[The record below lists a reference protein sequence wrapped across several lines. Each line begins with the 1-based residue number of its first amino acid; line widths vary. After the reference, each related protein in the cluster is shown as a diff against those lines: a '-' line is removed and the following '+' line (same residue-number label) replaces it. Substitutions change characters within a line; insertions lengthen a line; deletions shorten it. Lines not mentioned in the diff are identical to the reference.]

1 MSKDTKRPW
10 EQVSD
15 PSYFRKVMGNMFS
28 LGLGPR
34 RSEEGRVRF
43 GVTGDGHAPN
53 YQIEGSGLKRC
64 YRGMGHAEASD
75 VDEEFAPANLSDQ
88 QFTYK
93 DVEAMLARLI
103 G

>member
-15 PSYFRKVMGNMFS
+15 PSYFKKVMGNMFR

-34 RSEEGRVRF
+34 SGEGRVRF
-43 GVTGDGHAPN
+43 GVTGRGHAPN
-53 YQIEGSGLKRC
+53 YQIEGPDGLKHC
-64 YRGMGHAEASD
+64 YRGRGHAEASD

-93 DVEAMLARLI
+93 DVEGMLARLI